1 MIRFGYVEYYE
12 EQSVP
17 LAIMMSGE
25 KLLGIPILVSYTE
38 TEKNRLAEEAEA
50 AKRNSLQDL
59 EYRQIQI
66 RNVHSQ
72 IKEDGLRVLLNPFG
86 YLESISM
93 RRDAC
98 KSNGDVMTWIV
109 QVAFKDHRNAKKA
122 VEQLNGFELAGLKLQ
137 VTPVT
142 ISRISNVESGA
153 VSTLDDSDG
162 VGMVMSSQTRTDLML
177 KLARDT
183 DLINKVPGV
192 QSNIEEITPYV
203 AIINAYDPDLE
214 TDPNWS
220 MALCEDIREECAKFG
235 DIIHIQVLKSKSGE
249 VYIKYDQQASSQVA
263 VASLN
268 GRWFGGRQLIV
279 KSIPVHVFQARTGH
293 I

>member
-1 MIRFGYVEYYE
+1 
-12 EQSVP
+12 
-17 LAIMMSGE
+17 MMSGE

-59 EYRQIQI
+59 EYRQVQI

-93 RRDAC
+93 RRDTYKA
-98 KSNGDVMTWIV
+98 NGDVMTWIV
-109 QVAFKDHRNAKKA
+109 QIAFKDHRNAKRA

-142 ISRISNVESGA
+142 IPRTSTIENGI
-153 VSTLDDSDG
+153 VSILDDSEEA
-162 VGMVMSSQTRTDLML
+162 GMIMSSQSRTDLML

-183 DLINKVPGV
+183 DLISKVPGV
-192 QSNIEEITPYV
+192 QSSAQEITSYV

-214 TDPNWS
+214 TDPNWA
-220 MALCEDIREECAKFG
+220 MVLCEDIREECAKFG
-235 DIIHIQVLKSKSGE
+235 NIIHIQVLKSKSGE
-249 VYIKYDQQASSQVA
+249 IYIKYDQQASSQVA

-279 KSIPVHVFQARTGH
+279 KSIPFHVFQTRTGYS
-293 I
+293 